1 MCHIIRVDDKLVSME
16 GCFGGR
22 RAVRKSRSRIDYA
35 FWRDAIDLL
44 QPQKGKAQQGRE
56 GVGGRKW
63 GGHGMKTGR
72 IAIEE
77 EEENGGYKKFGSYR
91 TGNTVCYK

>member
-1 MCHIIRVDDKLVSME
+1 VHTTLDICHIIRVDDTLVSSME

-22 RAVRKSRSRIDYA
+22 RAVRKSRSRIDDA

-56 GVGGRKW
+56 GVGGRRS
-63 GGHGMKTGR
+63 GR
-72 IAIEE
+72 PWN
-77 EEENGGYKKFGSYR
+77 ENGSNRHRRRRRRKR
-91 TGNTVCYK
+91 RI

>member
-1 MCHIIRVDDKLVSME
+1 LE
-16 GCFGGR
+16 
-22 RAVRKSRSRIDYA
+22 
-35 FWRDAIDLL
+35 
-44 QPQKGKAQQGRE
+44 
-56 GVGGRKW
+56 VGDR

-77 EEENGGYKKFGSYR
+77 EEEENGGYKKFSSYR